1 MQFLFHV
8 PRFQIMIINAMQG
21 KSKAFKSLTPSY
33 ICIIICQ
40 IQKFVTAFNI
50 AGAQVFVLI
59 GRNYEVYEVK
69 FADLTKNTA
78 FSKLP
83 QHFLKTRDVLMLIPM
98 SSPYPCRH
106 RHHRNPLN
114 ETF

>member
-21 KSKAFKSLTPSY
+21 KSRAFKSLTPSY

-59 GRNYEVYEVK
+59 GQDYEVYEVK